1 MGVKP
6 WFSTATIDIN
16 QTAVAGFLTRL
27 CVFVC
32 LWSPRSVVEEGWEL
46 QGEPP
51 SLSLRRWGSVDPAM
65 PFGALTL
72 DGFCGCMG
80 AWVHGRVEGI
90 ASWAVAWLAVFM
102 AFLVR
107 GGRQSVQV
115 GLLRVPLY
123 SCPVLAPE
131 CRAAPS

>member
-1 MGVKP
+1 MG
-6 WFSTATIDIN
+6 
-16 QTAVAGFLTRL
+16 
-27 CVFVC
+27 
-32 LWSPRSVVEEGWEL
+32 
-46 QGEPP
+46 
-51 SLSLRRWGSVDPAM
+51 LSGSCDAIRCPDVGRILRVP
-65 PFGALTL
+65 
-72 DGFCGCMG
+72 
-80 AWVHGRVEGI
+80 GRVDGI